1 MLRALL
7 ALLFVIGVGST
18 PLAGDIADF
27 LGPRHDSVTGEV
39 VLYGLFPVY
48 EKRAEGEGR
57 KIALEVLVLPAKSEK
72 PQPDPI
78 FYLAGGPGVNAISAR
93 SVFRDTI
100 WRQDRDIVFISQ
112 RGTGGTVRLD
122 CDLPGGDDDLAG
134 YLDPAFDPESLR
146 DCLRKLELQAD
157 LRMYSTPT
165 AMDDINEIRAALGYG
180 QINLMGGSYGT
191 RAALVYM
198 RRHPE
203 TVRCA
208 VLNGVAPLRF
218 TNPLY
223 HAWGAQVAIE
233 RLFAECEDDDAC
245 NAAFPDLGG
254 KLEAVL
260 NRLEA
265 EPAAVTVRHP
275 ATGEEVAATLG
286 REGFAEGLRVMM
298 YRSNRSV
305 PLHIQRAYEGDVGAF
320 AQAAMEA
327 DRSVRDIIAFGMLMC
342 VTCSEDVAR
351 IDSELVGPLTE
362 GTFAG
367 PGRVLR
373 QMEAC
378 ELWPRSDL
386 PEGFAEPVVVDVPVL
401 ILSGSLDPVTPPEW
415 GELLAAQLPHSRH
428 LIVPGAHGV
437 MGPCV
442 NGIVQELL
450 ESGSV
455 ADLDTSC
462 VRRMGLGPFVIEQSA
477 GQAHA
482 AIDL

>member
-1 MLRALL
+1 MRRALI
-7 ALLFVIGVGST
+7 ASLLMIGGWSAPARADV
-18 PLAGDIADF
+18 ADF
-27 LGPRHDSVTGEV
+27 LEARHDNLSGEV
-39 VLYGLFPVY
+39 VLYGLYPVS
-48 EKRAEGEGR
+48 ENRAEGEGR

-78 FYLAGGPGVNAISAR
+78 FYLAGGPGVNALTAR
-93 SVFRDTI
+93 IAFRDAS

-134 YLDPAFDPESLR
+134 YLNPAFDPESFR
-146 DCLRKLELQAD
+146 DCLRELELKAD
-157 LRMYSTPT
+157 LRRYSTPA
-165 AMDDINEIRAALGYG
+165 AMDDIDEIRAALGYG

-208 VLNGVAPLRF
+208 VLNGVAPLKF

-223 HAWGAQVAIE
+223 HAWGAQLAIE
-233 RLFAECEDDDAC
+233 RIFAECAEEEAC
-245 NAAFPDLGG
+245 NAAFPNLPS
-254 KLEAVL
+254 KLAAVL

-275 ATGEEVAATLG
+275 ATGEEVPATLG

-298 YRSNRSV
+298 YRDSRRV
-305 PLHIQRAYEGDVGAF
+305 PLHIQRAYEGDLDAV
-320 AQAAMEA
+320 AQAALEA
-327 DRSVRDIIAFGMLMC
+327 ERSVRDLIAFGMLMC

-351 IDSELVGPLTE
+351 IDPELVGPLTA
-362 GTFAG
+362 GTFSG
-367 PGRVLR
+367 PGRVRR

-378 ELWPRSDL
+378 EVWPRSDL
-386 PEGFAEPVVVDVPVL
+386 PEGFAEPVVVEVPVL

-415 GELLAAQLPHSRH
+415 GELLAAQLPHGRH
-428 LIVPGAHGV
+428 VIVPGAHGV

-442 NGIVQELL
+442 NGIVQQLL
-450 ESGSV
+450 DSGSV

-462 VRRMGLGPFVIEQSA
+462 VKKMGLGPFVL
-477 GQAHA
+477 
-482 AIDL
+482 DD